1 MPVSLPDKKVEIV
14 VPVKKADLHEA
25 PVKPVLGVRSD
36 KNYPAKS
43 EVHHKKDKSGV
54 PWKKEV
60 KTVIPK
66 VSYQCFLFNSPVI
79 PSFIVKFVTFPTL
92 Y

>member
-1 MPVSLPDKKVEIV
+1 MAKSEGNVLPVNLPDKKVEIV
-14 VPVKKADLHEA
+14 VPVKKADLQEG
-25 PVKPVLGVRSD
+25 PVKPILGVRSD

-43 EVHHKKDKSGV
+43 EVQHKKDKSGV

-66 VSYQCFLFNSPVI
+66 VSFCCMYIVMFNRRSR
-79 PSFIVKFVTFPTL
+79 
-92 Y
+92 